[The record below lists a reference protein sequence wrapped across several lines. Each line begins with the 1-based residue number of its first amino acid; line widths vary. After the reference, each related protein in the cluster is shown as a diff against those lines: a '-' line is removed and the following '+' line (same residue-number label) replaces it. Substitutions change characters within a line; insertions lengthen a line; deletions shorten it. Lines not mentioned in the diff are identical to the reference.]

1 MASQRRIEEYGFW
14 KSLPI
19 GSLLLFFSAVFCLFA
34 SFAFITDVANPGVN
48 SRSDM
53 ALSVFLSGFTAIV
66 FAFLGTRRKFKALI
80 VLAILEFAVVP
91 FVFGL
96 VNRNHAPHVVQ
107 PRVLSP
113 AAVHHQLAVDAA
125 AIGVLVIAG
134 YILMLYFVTFEG
146 RRYFR
151 VHSEMRLAGDI
162 HRALVPEISRRIGK
176 FDFYGA
182 SVPSGAVGGDL
193 LDVLDHGQ
201 GAFSYVADVSGHGVP
216 AGVLMAMVKSA
227 ARMRLADQSRTGTF
241 LDDLN
246 AVLHPL
252 GRPDTFV
259 TFAYLCS
266 NGDSAMEFS
275 LAGHPPILHFR
286 ASPGEVIEHSVS
298 NLPLGIFPEHQFE
311 SSSLSVASGDLLV
324 ILTDGLPETFDAQ
337 QRELGM
343 EALKRM
349 IQEVRA
355 RPLKEIFDHVRAKT
369 LAFGKQLDDQTLLL
383 VRRLP
388 G

>member
-19 GSLLLFFSAVFCLFA
+19 GSLLLFFSAVFCLFG
-34 SFAFITDVANPGVN
+34 SFAFIVDVANPGVN

-53 ALSVFLSGFTAIV
+53 ALSVFFSGFTAIV

-80 VLAILEFAVVP
+80 IVAIVEFVVVP

-96 VNRNHAPHVVQ
+96 LKRNHPPHVVQ
-107 PRVLSP
+107 HRVLTQ
-113 AAVHHQLAVDAA
+113 AAVHHQLVVDAR

-193 LDVLDHGQ
+193 LDVLDHDQ

-227 ARMRLADQSRTGTF
+227 ARMRLAGQSRTGSF

-266 NGDSAMEFS
+266 NGDSTMEFS

-286 ASPGEVIEHSVS
+286 ANSGEVIEHSVS
-298 NLPLGIFPEHQFE
+298 NLPLGIFPKHHFE

-337 QRELGM
+337 EKELGI

-349 IQEVRA
+349 IQGVRTQ
-355 RPLKEIFDHVRAKT
+355 PLNEIFDHVRAKT

-383 VRRLP
+383 IRRLP
-388 G
+388 D